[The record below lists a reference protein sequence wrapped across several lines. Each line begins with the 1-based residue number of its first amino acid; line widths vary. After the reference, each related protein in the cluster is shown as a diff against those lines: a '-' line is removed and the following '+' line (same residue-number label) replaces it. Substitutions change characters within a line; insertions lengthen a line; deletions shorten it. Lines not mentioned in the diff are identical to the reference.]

1 MQQLPK
7 NPLRFHCV
15 RGSVIET
22 NEVPAPVIYGVLLVV
37 DSSLLG
43 AI

>member
-1 MQQLPK
+1 MYTNAK

-22 NEVPAPVIYGVLLVV
+22 NEVSTPIIYSVLLVI
-37 DSSLLG
+37 DSSLCSS
-43 AI
+43 